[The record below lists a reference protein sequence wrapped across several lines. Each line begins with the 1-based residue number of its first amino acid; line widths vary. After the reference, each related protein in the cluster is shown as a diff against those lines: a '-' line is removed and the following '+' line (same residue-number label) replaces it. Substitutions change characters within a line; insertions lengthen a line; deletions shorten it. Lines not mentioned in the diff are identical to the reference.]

1 MIKKKALFIP
11 LLLTLSLI
19 LSACSPINVLTAET
33 DDKNETEPP
42 REDHVG
48 ELFGIWVATAM
59 NINFPSGRDLSADQL
74 REELEE
80 IIDLSLSIGANAIF
94 FQVRPSGDAFYSS
107 DIFPVSKYLTGS
119 EGSGLPDGLDPLE
132 YLINSAHERG
142 IAVHA
147 WVNPLRASIGTTDI
161 KKLSPG
167 HPARLHPE
175 YVVEYPDNRLYFDP
189 GLPEVRELIASGV
202 REIAEKYPVDGI
214 IFDDYFY
221 PYPVY
226 TEKEDGESVLAVFG
240 DGESYSKYGDE
251 FTSVGDFRRHS
262 VNLMIEECY
271 NAVKEV
277 RINCRFGVAPFGIW
291 KNDNGING
299 GSNTSGLSSYYDIYC
314 DPLAWAEGG
323 YVDYLAPQIYWS
335 ADSEAA
341 PFPELADWWSR
352 ALSDSG
358 TEFYISYGAYRY
370 ENDWPSPEGEM
381 TGQTVYAREKE
392 NYCGGIYYGYSQI
405 KNNINGLRDELKELY
420 REKEK

>member
-1 MIKKKALFIP
+1 MIKKKVLFIP
-11 LLLTLSLI
+11 LLLILSLF

-42 REDHVG
+42 REDHVD

-59 NINFPSGRDLSADQL
+59 NINFPSKRTLSADQL

-175 YVVEYPDNRLYFDP
+175 YVVE
-189 GLPEVRELIASGV
+189 
-202 REIAEKYPVDGI
+202 
-214 IFDDYFY
+214 
-221 PYPVY
+221 
-226 TEKEDGESVLAVFG
+226 
-240 DGESYSKYGDE
+240 
-251 FTSVGDFRRHS
+251 
-262 VNLMIEECY
+262 C
-271 NAVKEV
+271 
-277 RINCRFGVAPFGIW
+277 
-291 KNDNGING
+291 
-299 GSNTSGLSSYYDIYC
+299 
-314 DPLAWAEGG
+314 
-323 YVDYLAPQIYWS
+323 
-335 ADSEAA
+335 
-341 PFPELADWWSR
+341 
-352 ALSDSG
+352 
-358 TEFYISYGAYRY
+358 
-370 ENDWPSPEGEM
+370 
-381 TGQTVYAREKE
+381 
-392 NYCGGIYYGYSQI
+392 
-405 KNNINGLRDELKELY
+405 
-420 REKEK
+420 